1 MSVHRDHANLD
12 FRDLQTTAPPAA
24 VTEQLSLLLVR
35 LVATEFLCVFV
46 AAYMI
51 GMICFSVVSHR

>member
-1 MSVHRDHANLD
+1 MSVHRDGQSGFSRPSNQ
-12 FRDLQTTAPPAA
+12 RSPTA

-35 LVATEFLCVFV
+35 LVATEFMSVFV

-51 GMICFSVVSHR
+51 GMI

>member
-1 MSVHRDHANLD
+1 MSVHRDGQSG
-12 FRDLQTTAPPAA
+12 FSRP

-35 LVATEFLCVFV
+35 LVATEFMSVFV

-51 GMICFSVVSHR
+51 GMI